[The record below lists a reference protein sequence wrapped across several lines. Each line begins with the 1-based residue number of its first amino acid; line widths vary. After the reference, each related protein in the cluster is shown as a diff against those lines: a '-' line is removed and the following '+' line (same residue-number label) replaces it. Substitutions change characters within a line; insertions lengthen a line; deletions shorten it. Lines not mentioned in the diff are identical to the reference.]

1 MKMLV
6 LQFCTCIATD
16 KMMYILLVTELWL
29 EIFHGGCWLPFCRVM
44 TFLAMMLLFTGNV
57 LSQIGLSKPTPLSY
71 KFAMAIKKST
81 LLFYPSTLTE
91 DTWKGACRDFNYIFF
106 GGARHLCSANLNID
120 GRAKLLDGNI
130 RENWVS
136 DGLPLEALLR
146 PRLLVCRKTPFF
158 KSTSIMSVSKIPSQI
173 LYHS

>member
-1 MKMLV
+1 MKMLA

-16 KMMYILLVTELWL
+16 KMMYILLATDLWL
-29 EIFHGGCWLPFCRVM
+29 EIFHGGCWLLFCRVM
-44 TFLAMMLLFTGNV
+44 IFLAMMLLFAGNV
-57 LSQIGLSKPTPLSY
+57 LSQIGLFKPTPPFVQVCY
-71 KFAMAIKKST
+71 GNNKA

-91 DTWKGACRDFNYIFF
+91 DTWKGVCRDFNYILF

-136 DGLPLEALLR
+136 DGLP
-146 PRLLVCRKTPFF
+146 P
-158 KSTSIMSVSKIPSQI
+158 
-173 LYHS
+173 